1 MNRYLE
7 DVELVAKKAGY
18 ERDSVY
24 KQRKRVASG
33 ILVEI
38 SMINLSPATATAPRL
53 DQAPDPPTAV
63 SCTNTQQCIQSDWI
77 LITL

>member
-63 SCTNTQQCIQSDWI
+63 SCISTQQCIQSDWI